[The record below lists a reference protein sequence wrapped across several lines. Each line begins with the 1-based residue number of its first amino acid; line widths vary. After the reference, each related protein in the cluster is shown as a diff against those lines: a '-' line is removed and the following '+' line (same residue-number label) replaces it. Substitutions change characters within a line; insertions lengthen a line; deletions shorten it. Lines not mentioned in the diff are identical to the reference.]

1 MAVELKA
8 AILVGLMELGLSA
21 LFGLMIIRLK
31 TASPIGLKVVLLKE
45 AAVLIELNS
54 MVLKAATQ
62 VGLMVVRLSALVG
75 LMFIRV

>member
-1 MAVELKA
+1 
-8 AILVGLMELGLSA
+8 
-21 LFGLMIIRLK
+21 MIIRLK

-54 MVLKAATQ
+54 MVLKAAAL

>member
-8 AILVGLMELGLSA
+8 ATLVGLMALGLSA